1 MKNTIKIK
9 RIGIPAIIIALL
21 IIYYLPIKV
30 AFAVT
35 MADEQDNNAT
45 VQISLSYQRRI
56 FSDGVVRGNASI
68 NNVDYVYTRVP
79 PDDLRINDIKYLKK
93 VLRDKNYSDTAKSWF
108 YIKITNT
115 IDEATVYI
123 MPEQGDVQMLMD
135 NGTLYI
141 AKISDMHYL
150 TSP

>member
-1 MKNTIKIK
+1 MNNKIK

-93 VLRDKNYSDTAKSWF
+93 VLRDKDYSDTAKSWF